1 MLVDVSMVIVNEVT
15 RAELT
20 RKEKNEGIK
29 RCLNKMVPR
38 MLIISE
44 SL

>member
-1 MLVDVSMVIVNEVT
+1 MLVDVFMVIVNEVS

-20 RKEKNEGIK
+20 RKEKNESIK
-29 RCLNKMVPR
+29 RCLNKLIPGV
-38 MLIISE
+38 LIIAE